1 MHHFQY
7 KGGVLHAEEVDI
19 ANLAHRVGTPFYCYS
34 TATLERHYR
43 VFSDAVSEVDNLICF
58 AIKSNSNLSIL
69 RLLANLGSGM
79 DVVSGG
85 ELRRAR
91 QAGVPGEKIIFS
103 GVGKSEPEMALGLD
117 EKILCFNVE
126 SESELEQL
134 NKVAV
139 SRRQIAPIS
148 LRVNPDVDPK
158 THAKISTGK
167 AQDKFGIPYEHARRL
182 YQKASNLEGL
192 KITGVDMHI
201 GSQIIDLQPFNDAFD
216 LLRELVLDLRS
227 DGHDIRHID
236 VGGGLGIPYSE
247 NSDDIP
253 HPVDYARL
261 VKSRLGDLNCRLLF
275 EPGRMIAG
283 NAGILVTRVLHVK
296 SNGNK
301 IFTIVDAAMNDLI
314 RPTLYDAY
322 HSIKAIDEV
331 RNDQKFVNTDIVGP
345 ICETGDYLALNR
357 ELPEFRPSDLLAVMT
372 AGAYGAVLSGTY
384 NTRPLIPEI
393 LVNGDRYAIIRP
405 RQSYEELIGRD
416 VIAPWLSQE

>member
-322 HSIKAIDEV
+322 HGIKAIDEV